1 MQMTGKIEKKNSKN
15 FKKFQKKKKKN
26 GKFQIKQLILYDV

>member
-15 FKKFQKKKKKN
+15 FKKFQKKKKKERKISN
-26 GKFQIKQLILYDV
+26 KTVNSI

>member
-15 FKKFQKKKKKN
+15 FKKFQKKKKERKISN
-26 GKFQIKQLILYDV
+26 KTVNSI